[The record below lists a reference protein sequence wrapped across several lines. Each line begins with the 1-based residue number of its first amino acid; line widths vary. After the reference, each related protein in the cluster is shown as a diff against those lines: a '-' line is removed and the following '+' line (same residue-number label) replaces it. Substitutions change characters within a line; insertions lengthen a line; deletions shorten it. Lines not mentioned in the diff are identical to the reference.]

1 MITLAFDSVAKVAS
15 VAVTDGERLLAQYNV
30 DNGLTQSELLL
41 PMAEDVLRALK
52 LSFSDVELL
61 ACTVGPGSFTGVR
74 IGVSLVKGLAFGK
87 NIPCVGVSAL
97 RALAENL
104 AGISGI
110 VVPCMDARRDQ
121 LYAAIFKSDKD
132 GLTRLCDDMALS
144 TAALADMLKEYGEPI
159 YIVGDG
165 YAVAHKALA
174 ANGVTLENT
183 PPLLIPENAYSCA
196 RCAVKKYER
205 GEATDDLAIAPT
217 YLRMP
222 QAERE
227 RLERE
232 KQEKE
237 G

>member
-1 MITLAFDSVAKVAS
+1 
-15 VAVTDGERLLAQYNV
+15 
-30 DNGLTQSELLL
+30 
-41 PMAEDVLRALK
+41 
-52 LSFSDVELL
+52 
-61 ACTVGPGSFTGVR
+61 
-74 IGVSLVKGLAFGK
+74 
-87 NIPCVGVSAL
+87 
-97 RALAENL
+97 
-104 AGISGI
+104 
-110 VVPCMDARRDQ
+110 
-121 LYAAIFKSDKD
+121 
-132 GLTRLCDDMALS
+132 MALS

-174 ANGVTLENT
+174 AKGVTLENT